1 MKHLRVELF
10 VLAVCFLWGTPLVA
24 QEDAID
30 GGALYQEYC
39 AKCHGQGLTGGNAPS
54 LVDGVWMY
62 GRNPDRNIRFGIAQQ
77 GMPAFGEVLSGD
89 QVKAIVGYIRAAEKN
104 AGGSRLPI
112 PDTLLTYDY
121 TIAVEKWVEGL
132 EIPWAID
139 FLDANTAL
147 VTERPGGLRVVKN
160 GVLQPE
166 PVSGTPKVLHQ
177 GQGGLMDVAVDPEYV
192 KNGWIYL
199 AYSHEIEGGDEGGRT
214 PAMTRVV
221 RGRLKGNAWVDQEVI
236 YEAPHETYRTTRHH
250 YGSRIVFDAQGHLYF
265 SIGDRGGSGQAQDLD
280 RPNGTVHRIFTDGRI
295 PKDNPFVNQKGALST
310 IFSYGHR
317 NPQGL
322 SVHPVTG
329 AVWDSE
335 HGPMGGDELNVLVAG
350 TNYGWPEITYG
361 RNYNGTIVTEFEH
374 KAGMA
379 QPTLFWRPSIA
390 VCGIDFYRGDLF
402 PKWKNRLLVGALA
415 FEEVRL
421 LAIEGDRVMYQETI
435 LKNAGRVR
443 DVSSGADGA
452 IYVVLNNPGTVLR
465 LTPVVEKEEGF

>member
-280 RPNGTVHRIFTDGRI
+280 RPNGKVHRIFTDGRI